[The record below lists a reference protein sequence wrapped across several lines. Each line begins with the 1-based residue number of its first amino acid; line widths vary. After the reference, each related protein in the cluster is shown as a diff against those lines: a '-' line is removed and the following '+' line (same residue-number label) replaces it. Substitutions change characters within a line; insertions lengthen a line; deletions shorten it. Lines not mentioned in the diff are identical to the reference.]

1 MKKPEKKKGEI
12 IETIMIF
19 IALLSLLPVVL
30 WWHTGSLSSQR
41 YYYFY
46 LFLLLCILGY
56 ITYRRIKRLR
66 VAIRASKRRGSGPPL
81 PPFFS

>member
-1 MKKPEKKKGEI
+1 MRKPEKKKGEI
-12 IETIMIF
+12 VETVMIF
-19 IALLSLLPVVL
+19 VALLSLLPVVL
-30 WWHTGSLSSQR
+30 WWHTGALSSQR

-66 VAIRASKRRGSGPPL
+66 SAIRASKRRGSGPPL